1 MLNVL
6 NYDPFHETT
15 FATDQQRYVM

>member
-1 MLNVL
+1 MLNIL

-15 FATDQQRYVM
+15 FATNQQRYVM

>member
-1 MLNVL
+1 MLDIL

-15 FATDQQRYVM
+15 FATNQQRYVM